1 MNNEFWDG
9 FDSGYDYGFMD
20 GAAFA
25 IKRLSMI
32 HNKKLMIAI
41 IVSSLTGIA
50 LTLSVKKLLKPTYNG
65 NI

>member
-1 MNNEFWDG
+1 MKNEFWDG

-41 IVSSLTGIA
+41 IASSLTGIA
-50 LTLSVKKLLKPTYNG
+50 LALSVKKLFKSINDG